1 MDETA
6 RMTVPPTL
14 PAKAQARDASQVA
27 RQTVSIRTVSNP
39 TTATLSTT
47 GAGATVF
54 VGLAAPGVDSAAA
67 CRRRIPEVQSANGY
81 GKQTSAKSSAQSQ
94 QQSLPQQ
101 QQQHQQQQQ
110 QQQAA
115 HVVKIKINPDG
126 DKNGRVISTVRLTL
140 DEKIGQE
147 ADEKEN
153 GNACERSSK
162 RDGGVVVSATNLVN
176 EQRCGSAGAGD
187 GCVRISVG
195 CNAFEHNNNNNPNSN
210 NNNPNPNNVNPN
222 NANPNNN
229 NHNNNNN
236 NNNGTSNNENNNH
249 DKHDRN
255 NTEKDM
261 VHRDSTDALNSGS
274 NRSNACF
281 YYNYQSPL
289 AGMVMSSGQCS
300 PSDTLDSGTCSDLDG
315 TPPPLP
321 KKKNASTVL
330 LSTDQHKRTGSLTS
344 SGADVD
350 SDDNESNISCDSL
363 NAGDL
368 SDGIVGRNANGGVE
382 GDHHQSLDYQEHL
395 GNGIEDHA
403 KDTVLSLN
411 RLHLTAAVAVDGAE
425 HVDPA
430 SKDAAPAA
438 AVSPEVDSN
447 SCSSAGSPSVSPS
460 PSAASTLSKASSTP
474 RIRSP
479 DPGCE
484 PNGKSSPVVKECTYE
499 ERKQE
504 QERRTVL
511 ESLNNGDAD
520 AAVNPVT
527 GKKYVYEYD
536 RFYKF
541 HVNELKGNNKDAG
554 RGMVLGDKDTDECF
568 AGYKILDKEAIRSA
582 KGTVR
587 GVKNRVR
594 AGIATF
600 LQKPSS
606 QAYIKK
612 ELGKVVVYTTTSG
625 IVRKTFYNCKKV
637 KQILRTHMVKY
648 DELDLFGDAELQ
660 AELRDRLGLSTI
672 QLPQLFIDG
681 QHIGGFDTVE
691 RLNESGEL
699 RDMLKPYQS
708 DDACTVCLFCGGY
721 QWQLCPVC
729 NGSKRSVHRNDF
741 TAEFVA
747 LKCAKCDVNGL
758 IRCPHC

>member
-6 RMTVPPTL
+6 TMTVPPTL

-27 RQTVSIRTVSNP
+27 RQTVSIRTVSSP
-39 TTATLSTT
+39 PTATLST

-54 VGLAAPGVDSAAA
+54 VGLAAAPGVDSAAA

-81 GKQTSAKSSAQSQ
+81 GKQSSVKSAAQCQ
-94 QQSLPQQ
+94 QQAAIPQ
-101 QQQHQQQQQ
+101 QQQQQ

-126 DKNGRVISTVRLTL
+126 EKNGRVISTVRLTL

-147 ADEKEN
+147 AGEKEN

-195 CNAFEHNNNNNPNSN
+195 CNAFERNNNNPNSN
-210 NNNPNPNNVNPN
+210 NNNNNNTNNNVN
-222 NANPNNN
+222 
-229 NHNNNNN
+229 
-236 NNNGTSNNENNNH
+236 SNENNNH

-255 NTEKDM
+255 NSEKDM
-261 VHRDSTDALNSGS
+261 VHRDTSDPLNSGS

-289 AGMVMSSGQCS
+289 TGMVMSSGQCS

-321 KKKNASTVL
+321 KKKNASSTVL
-330 LSTDQHKRTGSLTS
+330 LSSDQHKRTGSLTS

-368 SDGIVGRNANGGVE
+368 SDGIVGRNANGTIE
-382 GDHHQSLDYQEHL
+382 PDRRSLDYQEHL
-395 GNGIEDHA
+395 GNGIEDRA

-411 RLHLTAAVAVDGAE
+411 RLDLADGAE

-430 SKDAAPAA
+430 NKDAGSVAGS
-438 AVSPEVDSN
+438 SPEAESN
-447 SCSSAGSPSVSPS
+447 SCSSSESRSVSPS

-484 PNGKSSPVVKECTYE
+484 PNGKPLSSPVVKECTYE

-504 QERRTVL
+504 QERRIVQ
-511 ESLNNGDAD
+511 ESVNTGDAD
-520 AAVNPVT
+520 TAVNPVT

-541 HVNELKGNNKDAG
+541 HVNELKGNNKDAS

-660 AELRDRLGLSTI
+660 AELRDRLGLSAI

-708 DDACTVCLFCGGY
+708 EDACTVCLFCGGY